1 MRFIFLSTLIT
12 ASLPFARSDF
22 GFEVR
27 NNIECGRLEV
37 RYSGANGSPDILVLP
52 IDGDVAK
59 APMIGEPTNM
69 SPGSG
74 VYVNNEFR
82 MPAGVHFTVTM
93 GDDDGMGTGGTS
105 EILRVQDNGNGQGC
119 FRKNQVTTYYEIAS
133 NSSNWNS
140 CDTLSLNVIDKSK
153 TKATDLIDYYAISPN
168 SRPIHIQSAHI
179 NDTVEYQLT
188 QPEQSQVMIFSLY
201 HGTNLAMD
209 LGGHTNMYRI
219 GEGSTECNKPLEA
232 SPTAAQ
238 NNSSGST
245 NSGGISK
252 GAIAGAVV
260 GAVVGGAALAALVF
274 FLLVKYKK
282 HSNARIEYARK
293 LESDIEH
300 RDPNEDIDDMG
311 EVVPFTQDN
320 SHQNT
325 SNQGSSTYSPVSLTN
340 ASTHSPYT
348 PIHPSPQSAPLN
360 RVPKLHRDAG
370 PAVRNGEEEMEADVP
385 PTYEDASRNESHN
398 REEYGS
404 V

>member
-1 MRFIFLSTLIT
+1 
-12 ASLPFARSDF
+12 
-22 GFEVR
+22 
-27 NNIECGRLEV
+27 
-37 RYSGANGSPDILVLP
+37 
-52 IDGDVAK
+52 
-59 APMIGEPTNM
+59 
-69 SPGSG
+69 
-74 VYVNNEFR
+74 
-82 MPAGVHFTVTM
+82 M
-93 GDDDGMGTGGTS
+93 GDNDGFGTGGTS
-105 EILRVQDNGNGQGC
+105 EILMVQDNGNGQGC
-119 FRKNQVTTYYEIAS
+119 FRKDQVTTKYEIAS
-133 NSSNWNS
+133 NSSSWNS
-140 CDTLSLNVIDKSK
+140 CDTLSLHVTDKSK
-153 TKATDLIDYYAISPN
+153 TQATDLIDYYAMSPN

-201 HGTNLAMD
+201 RGTNLSKS

-219 GEGSTECNKPLEA
+219 GEGSTECNKPLEP

-238 NNSSGST
+238 NNSIGST
-245 NSGGISK
+245 DSGGISK

-260 GAVVGGAALAALVF
+260 GAVVGGAAVAALVF
-274 FLLVKYKK
+274 FLIVKYKR
-282 HSNARIEYARK
+282 HSNERIEYARK

-325 SNQGSSTYSPVSLTN
+325 SNQGSSTYSPISLTN
-340 ASTHSPYT
+340 ASTHAPYT

-398 REEYGS
+398 REEHGS